1 MSLLIKGMDMPKSC
15 KDCIHYEPCK
25 DSYYNA
31 EQLSRFPLGF
41 LEKENA
47 EKNCAFFEDRSK
59 YVELPYPLKPRDK
72 VWYILDELDEISL
85 KEYKITAGDRAVGDI
100 PDTVVDVGTLGFL
113 VNQLSER
120 NVDFLVPEDCEF
132 ISWDELGK
140 SYFLTREEAEQALK
154 ECDNEN
160 S

>member
-1 MSLLIKGMDMPKSC
+1 MSTCKECLHHRVCRRTKIEWIKE
-15 KDCIHYEPCK
+15 DCSECPNFK
-25 DSYYNA
+25 
-31 EQLSRFPLGF
+31 
-41 LEKENA
+41 
-47 EKNCAFFEDRSK
+47 DRSK

-154 ECDNEN
+154 ECESEECPFFKGEN
-160 S
+160 YERDTF